1 MPGAPREPDD
11 NSTHDPDPD
20 PDATPDDDGEDDLD
34 RHDVP
39 MLGGAGPILAILAM
53 ALLALLAVQLGG
65 IC

>member
-20 PDATPDDDGEDDLD
+20 PDPDGEDDLD

>member
-20 PDATPDDDGEDDLD
+20 SDATPDDGEDDLD

>member
-11 NSTHDPDPD
+11 NSTHHPDPD
-20 PDATPDDDGEDDLD
+20 SDATPDDDGEDDLD

-53 ALLALLAVQLGG
+53 ALLALLAVQLSGTR
-65 IC
+65 